1 MPVSTRTSVFIS
13 YSHADSQWLRLLN
26 THLKPL
32 TRDQKLE
39 IWSDQKIRKG
49 ERWRDRIRRQMA
61 MARVGIFLVSADF
74 LASDFIHAEELPPL
88 LKAANQEGATLL
100 TIIVRPCGGAF
111 QDSPLSQ
118 LQAMNGPQTPLS
130 GLTRTQREQVMVE
143 VYNELRGLF
152 RAPATPR
159 PAMRKPAAAPS
170 KAAPKKKT
178 VPTAPK
184 TTVSKKTAPKAA
196 VPKKAAPKMAV
207 PKPKTAVVKP
217 ATAKAPPSTTAR
229 RKTAST
235 SKLAAGKKAITPAKA
250 APKTSAPKPAPAA
263 KVPRKPAAARPATTR
278 AKKK

>member
-1 MPVSTRTSVFIS
+1 MPTARTSVFIS

-32 TRDQKLE
+32 VRDQKLQ

-49 ERWRDRIRRQMA
+49 ERWRDRIHKQMA

-118 LQAMNGPQTPLS
+118 LQAMNGPQAPLS
-130 GLTRTQREQVMVE
+130 GMTKTQREQVMVE

-152 RAPATPR
+152 RG
-159 PAMRKPAAAPS
+159 PAASLSAKPQPSAARS
-170 KAAPKKKT
+170 KAAPKKKQGLAAPKDAAPKRK
-178 VPTAPK
+178 PTAAKAVTAKPPAKATTRPK
-184 TTVSKKTAPKAA
+184 PASATKPKPATSKKTGNA
-196 VPKKAAPKMAV
+196 
-207 PKPKTAVVKP
+207 
-217 ATAKAPPSTTAR
+217 ATAT
-229 RKTAST
+229 
-235 SKLAAGKKAITPAKA
+235 
-250 APKTSAPKPAPAA
+250 PKPAATRA
-263 KVPRKPAAARPATTR
+263 TLATKAPRKPAVGRKATTR
-278 AKKK
+278 PKK